1 MVSVSIN
8 KKKESKAESLTHF
21 PTDEELT
28 KIFKKVEQNEDIK
41 TISNWVETN
50 KDDDLDEKEVLERGL
65 ALGGPLFKKFVDAVG
80 TIKSK

>member
-8 KKKESKAESLTHF
+8 EQNKSTTETLKNF
-21 PTDEELT
+21 PSDDELSQ
-28 KIFKKVEQNEDIK
+28 IFQKVEQNEDIK

-50 KDDDLDEKEVLERGL
+50 KDDDLDEREVLKRGL
-65 ALGGPLFKKFVDAVG
+65 ALGDPLFKKFVDAVG